1 MIILTLIR
9 LIVWI
14 AIFSLQT
21 TTLKKVLS
29 KYHGIL
35 TTRQIFKVTYIALV
49 ISLLIS
55 TFSTFL
61 GLLVL
66 MASAVILFYTNKF
79 DAIKNNWNS
88 YEKFDKIKLIIV
100 FATYA
105 LLIIL

>member
-14 AIFSLQT
+14 TIFSLQT
-21 TTLKKVLS
+21 TTLKKLLS
-29 KYHGIL
+29 EYHSIL
-35 TTRQIFKVTYIALV
+35 ITRQIFKVTYIAFV

-79 DAIKNNWNS
+79 DAIKNNWNN
-88 YEKFDKIKLIIV
+88 YEKSDKIKLIIV